1 MRFDTETD
9 AVTYIFESIAASGW
23 QSRGLDENT
32 RDIAPS
38 RVLLERLG
46 LPRRRR
52 EYAVVTGS
60 KGKGSVTILTAR
72 ILRELGHRVGTVTSP
87 HLISYRERIRVNG
100 RAIPPADF
108 LRLVDQIAPAV
119 DAVVADLPASSYLSP
134 QGIFLALALTWFDEN
149 EVDTAVIE
157 VGRGGRFDDNILV
170 RNRLALFTPIVLEHV
185 RYLGPTIERIAW
197 HKAGILKPRSYG
209 LSLPQ
214 HPDAEA
220 QIRLEAERIGADVQF
235 LNPSDLGRYAGD
247 WERGVLMQ
255 LPASDHIARLPFY
268 GRYAVDNA
276 SLSLHAA
283 RWLHN
288 SATSSPASWLQFA
301 EQSIPALEAA
311 VWPGRCE
318 KLSDQPQVF
327 VDGAVNPLSLQVYL
341 DSVRARITHPLVI
354 VGAVPTDRDIAATY
368 RLMAEQADYLILTA
382 SERNIT
388 IRFPDETTALAA
400 AQAALSAADRTIGV
414 EYAPD
419 IASALPLALKRAGH
433 DGTVLLAVAQPA
445 VADTMAYFGRSFEQ
459 I

>member
-1 MRFDTETD
+1 MRFDNETD

-23 QSRGLDENT
+23 QTRGLDEHT

-38 RVLLERLG
+38 RALLERLG
-46 LPRRRR
+46 LPRRHR

-72 ILRELGHRVGTVTSP
+72 ILRQLGHRVGTVTSP
-87 HLISYRERIRVNG
+87 HLISYRERIRVDG
-100 RAIPPADF
+100 AAIPPADF

-119 DAVVADLPASSYLSP
+119 DSVVAALPTGSYLSP

-149 EVDTAVIE
+149 DVETAVIE

-170 RNRLALFTPIVLEHV
+170 PNRLSLFTPIVLEHV

-197 HKAGILKPRSYG
+197 HKAGILKPDSYG

-214 HPDAEA
+214 HPDAAAQIQLEA
-220 QIRLEAERIGADVQF
+220 QRLGATVQF
-235 LNPSDLGRYAGD
+235 LNLPDLGRYAGD

-255 LPASDHIARLPFY
+255 LPDGLVARLPFY

-276 SLSLHAA
+276 VIALHAA
-283 RWLHN
+283 HWLDR
-288 SATSSPASWLQFA
+288 ATKLASPGWPEF
-301 EQSIPALEAA
+301 EQIALTALEDA

-341 DSVRARITHPLVI
+341 DSVQARVTRPLVI
-354 VGAVPTDRDIAATY
+354 VGAVPTDRDIATTY
-368 RLMAEQADYLILTA
+368 RLMAAQADHLILTA
-382 SERNIT
+382 SARNIT
-388 IRFPDETTALAA
+388 IRFPDEQTALAA
-400 AQAALSAADRTIGV
+400 AQSALGSTGRTIEV

-419 IASALPLALKRAGH
+419 VPSALLRALERAGRE
-433 DGTVLLAVAQPA
+433 GTVLLAVAQPA
-445 VADTMAYFGRSFEQ
+445 VADTMAYFGRSFEH

>member
-1 MRFDTETD
+1 MRFDNETD

-23 QSRGLDENT
+23 QTRGLDENT
-32 RDIAPS
+32 REIAPS
-38 RVLLERLG
+38 RALLERLG
-46 LPRRRR
+46 LPRRQR

-100 RAIPPADF
+100 KAIPPGDF
-108 LRLVDQIAPAV
+108 LRLVDRIAPAV
-119 DAVVADLPASSYLSP
+119 DAVVADLPAGTYLSP

-149 EVDTAVIE
+149 DVDTAVIE

-170 RNRLALFTPIVLEHV
+170 PNRLSLFTPMVLEHT

-197 HKAGILKPRSYG
+197 HKAGILKPGGYG

-214 HPDAEA
+214 HPDAETE
-220 QIRLEAERIGADVQF
+220 IRLEAERIGASVQF
-235 LNPSDLGRYAGD
+235 LDSSDLGQYVGD

-255 LPASDHIARLPFY
+255 LPDSDRIARLPFY

-276 SLSLHAA
+276 GLSLHAA
-283 RWLHN
+283 HHLHT
-288 SATSSPASWLQFA
+288 ALTRPGVSWGDFVP
-301 EQSIPALEAA
+301 QSIPALEAA
-311 VWPGRCE
+311 IWPGRCE
-318 KLSDQPQVF
+318 KLGDRPQVF
-327 VDGAVNPLSLQVYL
+327 VDGAVNPLSLHVYL

-354 VGAVPTDRDIAATY
+354 VGAVPTDRDIEATY
-368 RLMAEQADYLILTA
+368 RLMASAADHLILTA

-388 IRFPDETTALAA
+388 IRFPDEST
-400 AQAALSAADRTIGV
+400 ALSAARAALASAGRTIGV
-414 EYAPD
+414 EFAPD
-419 IASALPLALKRAGH
+419 IATAIPLALARAGD
-433 DGTVLLAVAQPA
+433 DGTVLLTVAQPA